1 MIRILVPV
9 DGSELALDAVHHALA
24 LAREGLSATLV
35 LANVQEPASFYE
47 LATKDSDI
55 IAAAAV
61 EAGQDLMA
69 SAVALV
75 RAAGVPCETEVVL
88 GEVAATLVDLAEDHG
103 CGLIVIGA
111 RGQGAISSALL
122 GSVSQAVV
130 RLSPVPVTIVKHPE
144 PEEGEGEEEGED

>member
-1 MIRILVPV
+1 MVRILVPV
-9 DGSELALDAVHHALA
+9 DGSELALGAVHHALA
-24 LAREGLSATLV
+24 LVREGLSATLV
-35 LANVQEPASFYE
+35 LVNAQEPASFYE

-69 SAVALV
+69 GAVALV
-75 RAAGVPCETEVVL
+75 QAAGVPYETDVAL
-88 GEVAATLVDLAEDHG
+88 GEVAATVVDLAEDHG

-111 RGQGAISSALL
+111 QGQGALRGALL

-130 RLSPVPVTIVKHPE
+130 QLSPVPVTIVKHAQLPE
-144 PEEGEGEEEGED
+144 PAQDE

>member
-9 DGSELALDAVHHALA
+9 DGSALALDAVHHALA
-24 LAREGLSATLV
+24 LVRGGLSATLV

-47 LATKDSDI
+47 LATRDSDL

-61 EAGQDLMA
+61 DTGQDLMA

-75 RAAGVPCETEVVL
+75 QAAGVPHETEVAL
-88 GEVAATLVDLAEDHG
+88 GEVAATLVDLAEDNG

-111 RGQGAISSALL
+111 QGQGAISSALL

-130 RLSPVPVTIVKHPE
+130 RLSAVPVTIVKHRE
-144 PEEGEGEEEGED
+144 ADEQEGA

>member
-1 MIRILVPV
+1 MTRILVPV
-9 DGSELALDAVHHALA
+9 DGSALALDAVHHALA
-24 LAREGLSATLV
+24 LVADGLSATLV

-47 LATKDSDI
+47 LATQDSDI

-61 EAGQDLMA
+61 QAGQDLMA
-69 SAVALV
+69 GAAAL
-75 RAAGVPCETEVVL
+75 AQSAGVPYETEVAL

-111 RGQGAISSALL
+111 RGQGALSSALL

-130 RLSPVPVTIVKHPE
+130 QLSRVPVTIVKHPE
-144 PEEGEGEEEGED
+144 VEGDEGEQA

>member
-1 MIRILVPV
+1 M
-9 DGSELALDAVHHALA
+9 HHALA
-24 LAREGLSATLV
+24 LVREGLSATLV
-35 LANVQEPASFYE
+35 LVNAQEPASFYE

-69 SAVALV
+69 GAVALV
-75 RAAGVPCETEVVL
+75 QAAGVPYETDVAL
-88 GEVAATLVDLAEDHG
+88 GEVAATVVDLAEDHG

-111 RGQGAISSALL
+111 QGQGALRGALL

-130 RLSPVPVTIVKHPE
+130 QLSPVPVTIVKHAQLPE
-144 PEEGEGEEEGED
+144 PAQDE

>member
-61 EAGQDLMA
+61 DAGQDLMA

-75 RAAGVPCETEVVL
+75 RAAGVPYETEVVL
-88 GEVAATLVDLAEDHG
+88 GEVAASVVDLAEDNG

-111 RGQGAISSALL
+111 RGQGALRGVLL

-130 RLSPVPVTIVKHPE
+130 QLSPVPVTIVKHPE
-144 PEEGEGEEEGED
+144 PVETEGDADAQE

>member
-9 DGSELALDAVHHALA
+9 DGSELALDAVHHALT
-24 LAREGLSATLV
+24 LVREGLSATLL

-47 LATKDSDI
+47 LATQDSDL
-55 IAAAAV
+55 IAGAAV

-69 SAVALV
+69 SAIALV
-75 RAAGVPCETEVVL
+75 QAAGVPYGTEVAL
-88 GEVAATLVDLAEDHG
+88 GEVAATLVDLAAEHG
-103 CGLIVIGA
+103 CGLVIMGA

-130 RLSPVPVTIVKHPE
+130 RQSPVPVTIVKHAE
-144 PEEGEGEEEGED
+144 PQELDPGAAE